1 MEEQLTLLKENVEK
15 LSFFHQVEVLR
26 ILNEKNSSR
35 LNENKN
41 GVFINMTNI
50 DAETIAKLKTYL
62 TYVLKQEKQISSIED
77 EKKKLSQ
84 QFFNEGGKDEIFTC
98 SHN

>member
-77 EKKKLSQ
+77 EIYLQETSL
-84 QFFNEGGKDEIFTC
+84 
-98 SHN
+98 

>member
-15 LSFFHQVEVLR
+15 LSFFQQVEVLR

-50 DAETIAKLKTYL
+50 DAETIEKLKSYL
-62 TYVLKQEKQISSIED
+62 TYVMKQETQISSIED
-77 EKKKLSQ
+77 EKKKLAREKEEEKLVLVS
-84 QFFNEGGKDEIFTC
+84 
-98 SHN
+98 

>member
-50 DAETIAKLKTYL
+50 DAETIEKLKSYL
-62 TYVLKQEKQISSIED
+62 TYVLKQETQISSIED

-84 QFFNEGGKDEIFTC
+84 KYFNEGGKDEIFTC